1 MTNQSTAAIPELIK
15 QCRTSVAKPW
25 DDCNT
30 LIKDQFDTPIALIH
44 DILMHMLGRGGK
56 RLRPLLVLLSAAAC
70 NPQQNAR
77 TTKFAV
83 AIEFIHTATLLHDD
97 VVDHSSLRRGVD
109 TANEIWGGNASI
121 LVGDYVY
128 SRAFELL
135 TDCDNNAALRALVEV
150 TTAMSEGEVMQLTN
164 AGSSDINRSE
174 YYKTIE
180 RKTAGLFQ
188 AAAQIGAISADASS
202 EKTLAMREFGREIG
216 ICYQIIDDILDYSAT
231 DESFGK
237 KLGKDL
243 EEQKTT
249 LPLIIA
255 LEELGPA
262 DAEQLKQHFK
272 AGASDL
278 NSVLKL
284 MQQTNALDLARQAA
298 KQHHDNAINAISVI
312 DDSEHK
318 QALLDF
324 CTICLQR
331 GS

>member
-1 MTNQSTAAIPELIK
+1 MPHINNSKQLIQ
-15 QCRTSVAKPW
+15 QCRTAVATDW
-25 DDCNT
+25 DSCNN
-30 LIKDQFDTPIALIH
+30 LIKKQFDTPIALIH
-44 DILMHMLGRGGK
+44 DILIHMLGRGGK
-56 RLRPLLVLLSAAAC
+56 RLRPLLVLLSSAASGAK
-70 NPQQNAR
+70 NSQLAV
-77 TTKFAV
+77 KYAV

-97 VVDHSSLRRGVD
+97 VVDHSSLRRGTD

-135 TDCDNNAALRALVEV
+135 TECDSNQALKALVEV
-150 TTAMSEGEVMQLTN
+150 TTAMSEGEVIQLANT
-164 AGSSDINRSE
+164 GKSDISRTE

-188 AAAQIGAISADASS
+188 AAAQIGAIAAD
-202 EKTLAMREFGREIG
+202 TGNTQITAMREFGRQIG
-216 ICYQIIDDILDYSAT
+216 LCYQIVDDILDYSAT
-231 DESFGK
+231 DASFGK

-255 LEELGPA
+255 F
-262 DAEQLKQHFK
+262 EQLPPQDAAKLEQYFR
-272 AGASDL
+272 AGASQL
-278 NSVLKL
+278 NQIIEL
-284 MQQTNALDLARQAA
+284 MQQTNAIELAYKIA
-298 KQHHDNAINAISVI
+298 KEHHDQAIKAIAPLA
-312 DDSEHK
+312 DSQYK
-318 QALLDF
+318 RALLDF